1 MHLKTRDHATR
12 TQRFPRMRGSYV
24 ESGLCVALE
33 VKCSTLL
40 SILRQFLAHSQQDPP
55 NFVSVARVCL
65 SSRNDMCP
73 CHSIVFAKKQR
84 RVYKP
89 RKLFRHYMLYKI
101 MHPSCCFMSFLL
113 LCSEILLVFFN
124 CFRSSKLRTGRLSCA
139 LCDVVRSEGVKY
151 RAALFKLAH
160 RFI

>member
-24 ESGLCVALE
+24 ECGLRVALE

-84 RVYKP
+84 RVYEP
-89 RKLFRHYMLYKI
+89 RKLFRHYMLNKCI
-101 MHPSCCFMSFLL
+101 HRVASCRFCCFVLRFLCFAIVSGL
-113 LCSEILLVFFN
+113 QN
-124 CFRSSKLRTGRLSCA
+124 CGR
-139 LCDVVRSEGVKY
+139 RGRGV
-151 RAALFKLAH
+151 
-160 RFI
+160 